1 MTALPA
7 STDFTASTVTEG
19 QFKTALT
26 NLRDYLSGLFG
37 ADGTQA
43 TARNTLGVPT
53 PEQMQGYVAEVD
65 ADRLVAQNAAQA
77 AQAAWSAALAAN
89 PDLNPWGRMN
99 PSTLQADFTLAAGY
113 NAVSAGP
120 LTVGEGVAVTL
131 EDGANWNII

>member
-37 ADGTQA
+37 ADGTQT

>member
-7 STDFTASTVTEG
+7 ATDFTGSTVTEG

-26 NLRDYLSGLFG
+26 NLRAYLAELFG
-37 ADGTQA
+37 ADGSAA
-43 TARNTLGVPT
+43 TARNTLGVTT
-53 PEQMQGYVAEVD
+53 PEQMQAYVAEVD
-65 ADRLVAQNAAQA
+65 ADRIAAQAAASA

-99 PSTLQADFTLAAGY
+99 PATLTEDFTLAAGY

-120 LTVGEGVAVTL
+120 LTVGEDIEITL
-131 EDGANWNII
+131 GDESNWTIA